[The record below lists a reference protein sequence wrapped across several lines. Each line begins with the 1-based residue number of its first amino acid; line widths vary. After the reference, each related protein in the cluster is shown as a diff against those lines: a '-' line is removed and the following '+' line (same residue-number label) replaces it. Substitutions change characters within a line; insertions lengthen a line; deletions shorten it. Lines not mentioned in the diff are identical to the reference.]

1 MTIHFIFWVPIRREG
16 RVNPTCQF
24 SMSLSPS
31 NGNAWDNKSQS
42 LDPCSVHSWLFSFNY
57 RRTTWWWISFLFQ
70 RHQWL
75 ILFRKCVDKCI
86 FLYFISIQVCHVGM
100 MLLGEACAVCA
111 THVSRTRRRH
121 PLDNSNYFEHCF
133 FSQKRKRNALKFPAI
148 SGMLVLENGDRQ
160 PGNSKIVG

>member
-1 MTIHFIFWVPIRREG
+1 MDF
-16 RVNPTCQF
+16 
-24 SMSLSPS
+24 
-31 NGNAWDNKSQS
+31 
-42 LDPCSVHSWLFSFNY
+42 FSFSTPSMINFIQKM
-57 RRTTWWWISFLFQ
+57 RRQMYFL
-70 RHQWL
+70 
-75 ILFRKCVDKCI
+75 D
-86 FLYFISIQVCHVGM
+86 FISIQVCHVGM

-133 FSQKRKRNALKFPAI
+133 SSQKRKRKALKFPAI